1 MEKER
6 WRAGIYAMTCQELHL
21 RGCICLRSHEPSF
34 YPLDLT
40 QRPFTL
46 KLRAPSPVSSL
57 MAACPLLS
65 ILRVRFMNCTL
76 WICRRPPRDG
86 IVNAPR
92 GSLTKKCGGETRR
105 IGGKDFFFSLCV
117 ECARSWNLMANLCS
131 LVRRCGDRGGEWIS
145 ITVKI
150 VNYKLY
156 NFMILLMVV
165 TIFGIIFLIV
175 LDNYKF
181 SELSNLW

>member
-1 MEKER
+1 MEGR
-6 WRAGIYAMTCQELHL
+6 YIRYDVPRVALTWMHLPPFARAIILSARLNATPVYAQVTSSL
-21 RGCICLRSHEPSF
+21 
-34 YPLDLT
+34 
-40 QRPFTL
+40 
-46 KLRAPSPVSSL
+46 SSL

-105 IGGKDFFFSLCV
+105 IGGKDFFFSLRV

-131 LVRRCGDRGGEWIS
+131 PRQGGVEIEAGNEFRLLLRLL
-145 ITVKI
+145 II
-150 VNYKLY
+150 
-156 NFMILLMVV
+156 NFTILW
-165 TIFGIIFLIV
+165 F
-175 LDNYKF
+175 Y
-181 SELSNLW
+181 